1 MKNSNFRIV
10 SLLCAVALLLPVV
23 IPCLGT
29 TAYGAGI
36 ANHTHQYGNY
46 EYQGDYKVNTL
57 DFTAKDLL
65 DKYVTLPVQPT
76 SASDLIAR
84 AGNDVLASFG
94 ANDFSLP
101 FGATYGDTVVSDEG
115 ALGGYAAK
123 LSYADRVAGGGD
135 AGLTGAM
142 IITEKLELLGMSFV
156 PSTYEG
162 LLVKAIT
169 TAELQEN
176 SGDGYVLYKADN
188 VKPMA
193 EAKES
198 GNILQMFSCTG
209 FQVNL
214 DAYKEELNGK
224 TVDVY
229 MSMKVTGN
237 VTSTGS
243 DSPAYYIDSIVI
255 TESTALEKV
264 DSDVLYS
271 FGASAFTF
279 SNGESTGTVVEDSDS
294 SIGTAVKR
302 VFTSTPTLEFHAYGG
317 NTYTGSDFGK
327 ITDLKAGQGYQLHRF
342 SVTNANFTG
351 ATMLYMF
358 DDWQLQSDT
367 IRAALIACNGM
378 NIDVYVSLKVSDD
391 ALTFYIDS
399 VIITKANTVT
409 EVVNYKPIDY
419 GTMVGTCIYG
429 CGATDTKPASDR
441 HVQIFDA
448 NSFTLQYASTN
459 GDKVV
464 ADTDS
469 VMGSAVMYASYPR
482 RSEDTQHLIMGEGK
496 FLDIGTDKAT
506 VARLHAEDLIA
517 DGNYHIYKFSF
528 SSLDLGTSPSLI
540 YVLNDWGMQ
549 NPSLLTALKAYQGQA
564 VDILLSMKVTGNPDG
579 TGTNSL
585 METNWPVYYIDKIMI
600 SEPCSVGYYSGTTP
614 NRTCSKCGLTEYAS
628 VLKQQLTLNSIFKVS
643 FYAQTSLVGT
653 LKADGN
659 ALTAAGTKTIDG
671 VSYTEYTLDVLAQDM
686 LKEIDVTLYNAGGS
700 AVAAQPFALEDY
712 LDKVVAGDMD
722 SKTLADATIDYCQH
736 AAYVKY
742 NTGTPNALV
751 AIPDEKLDSF
761 TMSKAEGSAADI
773 LFNAYLDEACDLQI
787 LLPVSAYKDKGSYE
801 VSVAGGETKTISQLD
816 TKTINGTQYYVYRK
830 AGIVAQNY
838 DEAYAFTVKNGQTQV
853 YGNTVSVLAYIHA
866 CLDGNKGTSA
876 ERDLMTAMYH
886 YYMAAEDYLTK
897 H

>member
-1 MKNSNFRIV
+1 MKNINLRIV

-29 TAYGAGI
+29 TAYGADI

-57 DFTAKDLL
+57 DFTAKELL
-65 DKYVTLPVQPT
+65 NKYAAPT
-76 SASDLIAR
+76 T
-84 AGNDVLASFG
+84 AGELLQAAGSDVLASYG
-94 ANDFSLP
+94 YGSISLP
-101 FGATYGDTVVSDEG
+101 NAESKGDSVVEDAG
-115 ALGGYAAK
+115 ALDGHAAKFSYSEGRDALIRSGSKTLDLRMYGTSDDNELIGQLTITDLQANAGKGGYTLYK
-123 LSYADRVAGGGD
+123 FDNVTLLSDISVFYLFECWSLNLYPGSYAGS
-135 AGLTGAM
+135 
-142 IITEKLELLGMSFV
+142 LLG
-156 PSTYEG
+156 
-162 LLVKAIT
+162 
-169 TAELQEN
+169 Q
-176 SGDGYVLYKADN
+176 
-188 VKPMA
+188 
-193 EAKES
+193 
-198 GNILQMFSCTG
+198 
-209 FQVNL
+209 
-214 DAYKEELNGK
+214 

-229 MSMKVTGN
+229 LSLKVEGD
-237 VTSTGS
+237 VTDPTTN
-243 DSPAYYIDSIVI
+243 PAYYIDSVI
-255 TESTALEKV
+255 FTKSTALE
-264 DSDVLYS
+264 SANYDVLYS

-279 SNGESTGTVVEDSDS
+279 SYGESTGTVVEDSDS

-342 SVTNANFTG
+342 SVKNANFTG